1 MDYSQYEFRKVDSH
15 IEVYRQNRFILS
27 ADNYREALHLLQEEL
42 EE

>member
-1 MDYSQYEFRKVDSH
+1 MDTSQYEFRKVDSH
-15 IEVYRQNRFILS
+15 IEVYSQNRFILS